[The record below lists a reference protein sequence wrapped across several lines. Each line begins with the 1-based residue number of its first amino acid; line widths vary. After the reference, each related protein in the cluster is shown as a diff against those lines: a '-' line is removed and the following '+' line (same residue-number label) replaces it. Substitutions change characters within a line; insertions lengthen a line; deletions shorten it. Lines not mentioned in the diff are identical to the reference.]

1 MVASLTGRGLEGGL
15 ADGRGS
21 DGGWGVVEQIG
32 YWRIVSTEEVTL
44 RAGRAKCHFA
54 LLGVLS
60 VRAGWLW
67 DGSVRPLSLDWVGVA
82 FGRVRLH
89 FAACIATRWRQCSA
103 LLVRRS
109 PHPRAQRTCQQPH
122 CQRHRDAS
130 TSSRA
135 KDLRQ
140 NNLRDFGMRLTG
152 QQPEIG
158 QLILTQ
164 VQMNA
169 PPPGFSAAPLI
180 DALARR

>member
-1 MVASLTGRGLEGGL
+1 MVASLTVGVWMVASLTGRGLEGGL

-44 RAGRAKCHFA
+44 RAGGAKCHFA

-67 DGSVRPLSLDWVGVA
+67 DGSVRPLSLDWIGVA

-89 FAACIATRWRQCSA
+89 FAACIATRRRQCSA

-109 PHPRAQRTCQQPH
+109 PHPRALRTCVKIT
-122 CQRHRDAS
+122 CAIS
-130 TSSRA
+130 ACGSLVSSQ
-135 KDLRQ
+135 KLV
-140 NNLRDFGMRLTG
+140 NLF
-152 QQPEIG
+152 
-158 QLILTQ
+158 
-164 VQMNA
+164 
-169 PPPGFSAAPLI
+169 
-180 DALARR
+180 